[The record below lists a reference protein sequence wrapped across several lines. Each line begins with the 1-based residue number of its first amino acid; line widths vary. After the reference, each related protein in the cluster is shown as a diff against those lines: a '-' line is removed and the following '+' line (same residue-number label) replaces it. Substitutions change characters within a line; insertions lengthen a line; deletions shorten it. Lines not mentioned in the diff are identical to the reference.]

1 MLARKICGL
10 LLLLI
15 VISASPLMADKSSL
29 LISESMWPHG
39 CVLNCAR
46 GRHRAVCGSNGQLYK
61 SQCAFQRAQCG
72 NLQLKKAP
80 HAHCAAAREPERTKD
95 QVKSKCQLARDKAL
109 ESVTSSN
116 TTTFFVPECSEEGT
130 YLQVQCHSQTGY
142 CWCST
147 PDGKLVS
154 GTSVLHQRPNCT
166 SQVPET
172 FMMHVQHKEGSRVS
186 PTPDPSLSDSSSSA
200 VSEITAPPFWV
211 TILLN
216 SDPKGNRH
224 VRPPAETPRP
234 CERERAALLAAAAP
248 PRLNEERYVPECSA
262 DGRYSPVQCHAAAG
276 YCWCVWVDTG
286 RLVRGTSV
294 RNQLPDCSKEQKQ
307 AGHRDKGYK
316 DKPLPGCP
324 GARKKE
330 LLQGL
335 VRTLQ
340 LEALQAG
347 DAPSSQWRVDVPL
360 SSPVP
365 ESFSPSPQDRA
376 VSVRGGA
383 GGVLQEYFL
392 ALDVNGDGGLSEQEE
407 RPLRH
412 LLRHLLRRLQPRLQP
427 RRCAKRFTQHC
438 DGDGDRSLTLA
449 ELAGCLGL

>member
-1 MLARKICGL
+1 MLARKIYGL
-10 LLLLI
+10 ILLLI
-15 VISASPLMADKSSL
+15 VIAASPLMADKSSL
-29 LISESMWPHG
+29 LISESMWPHD

-46 GRHRAVCGSNGQLYK
+46 GRHRTVCGNNGQLYK

-72 NLQLKKAP
+72 NLQLKKVA
-80 HAHCAAAREPERTKD
+80 HAHCTAAREPERAKD
-95 QVKSKCQLARDKAL
+95 QVKSKCKLARDKAL

-116 TTTFFVPECSEEGT
+116 TTTVFVPECSEEGT

-154 GTSVLHQRPNCT
+154 GTSVLHQRPNCS
-166 SQVPET
+166 SQVPES
-172 FMMHVQHKEGSRVS
+172 FKMHVKHKEGSRAS
-186 PTPDPSLSDSSSSA
+186 PTPDPSLNDSSSSPVA
-200 VSEITAPPFWV
+200 GDREITAPPFWV

-224 VRPPAETPRP
+224 VKPPAETPRP

-248 PRLNEERYVPECSA
+248 PRLNEERRVPECSA
-262 DGRYSPVQCHAAAG
+262 DGRYNPVQCHAATDH
-276 YCWCVWVDTG
+276 CWCVWVDTG
-286 RLVRGTSV
+286 RMLRNTSV
-294 RNQLPDCSKEQKQ
+294 RGQLPDCSKEQKQ
-307 AGHRDKGYK
+307 GGHGLKGYR
-316 DKPLPGCP
+316 DRPLSGCS
-324 GARKKE
+324 GAHKKE

-347 DAPSSQWRVDVPL
+347 DALSSQWRVDASL
-360 SSPVP
+360 SSPGP

-376 VSVRGGA
+376 VPVQGGA
-383 GGVLQEYFL
+383 RGVLQEYFL
-392 ALDVNGDGGLSEQEE
+392 ALDVNGDGGLSEQET

-412 LLRHLLRRLQPRLQP
+412 LLRRRLLS
-427 RRCAKRFTQHC
+427 RRCARRFTQRC
-438 DGDGDRSLTLA
+438 DGDADRSLTLA
-449 ELAGCLGL
+449 ELTSCLGL